1 MFDIFKNLDVDTLDQ
16 VPAEWQGLYVEKDD
30 KSGFKVNDKHPIFV
44 SLSGIHG
51 TLKKQRK
58 DMDDLKTKYKNVD
71 LSALKD
77 YGEDVEAI
85 AAGIQAKLQSEREE
99 GAKSKGAD
107 VEKIKGALAQQHS
120 KGVDGYKSREKAL
133 RLTVEDLLVTQQAS
147 TGLMGHKGDPL
158 LMPHVVKQIKV
169 VEEDGKFRAMV
180 VDTEGSQRYDGTGQ
194 PMSIPGLI
202 SEMKGDKQFARF
214 FESAAE
220 GGGGKAAIQQRQT
233 GATQG
238 AQ

>member
-71 LSALKD
+71 LSALRD

-107 VEKIKGALAQQHS
+107 VEKIKG
-120 KGVDGYKSREKAL
+120 
-133 RLTVEDLLVTQQAS
+133 
-147 TGLMGHKGDPL
+147 
-158 LMPHVVKQIKV
+158 

-202 SEMKGDKQFARF
+202 SEMKGDKQFSRF